1 MLAIS
6 LYGMQLV
13 GLALLSCG
21 IAGLVLVTG
30 SARAV
35 WRGLFRAR
43 ILLLAMFLIYAFT
56 TPGDSVWLSAG
67 RFGPSLNG
75 IQNGAVQAWRLAI
88 MLASLAIMLA
98 SCSREALLSGIFHL
112 IKPLSLFGIDP
123 ERIAVRIWLTFY
135 YAENMPP
142 FKISKNIFD
151 TLSQRLADAS
161 MDVSAVPQEIEIEAN
176 RLGTIDWGVLL
187 ATFSLMCWSLW

>member
-6 LYGMQLV
+6 LYGMQMIA
-13 GLALLSCG
+13 LAILSCG
-21 IAGLVLVTG
+21 VAGLVVMTG

-43 ILLLAMFLIYAFT
+43 ILLLAMFLIYAFA
-56 TPGDSVWLSAG
+56 TPGDAIWLSVG
-67 RFGPSLNG
+67 RYGPSLNG
-75 IQNGAVQAWRLAI
+75 IHNGAVQAWRLAI
-88 MLASLAIMLA
+88 MLASLAVLLA

-112 IKPLSLFGIDP
+112 IRPLSLFGIDP
-123 ERIAVRIWLTFY
+123 ERIAVRIWLTLY

-142 FKISKNIFD
+142 FKISRNMFD

-161 MDVSAVPQEIEIEAN
+161 IDASAVPQEIEIEAN
-176 RLGTIDWGVLL
+176 RLGAIDWSVLS
-187 ATFSLMCWSLW
+187 AVFSLMCWSLW